1 MRLVSRLTVSGIAVL
16 VALVLAATAQPAVT
30 FVIKGRGWGHGIGL
44 SQYGAFGLAQ
54 NGRTYS
60 EILAHYYKGTTQVNR
75 SATIRV
81 LLIAGNGSLQLGS
94 DANFN
99 GGGGAFSAGTWVVSA
114 GAAGKI
120 KLVKGPTTRT
130 VADNTTFTR
139 GTASLEIGGSKYRGS
154 ITIRRSGSTVW
165 ALNTLGLND
174 YVKGVVPR
182 EMPSSWH
189 AEALKAQAVAARSYA
204 LAAGGH
210 CSWFSTSVMCRDTR
224 DQVYGGQSGEAATS
238 NAAVDA
244 TAGKVLASGGA
255 VATTFFFSTSGGRTA
270 AKHHEWG
277 GSAISYLTSVNDPFD
292 NISPHHVWG
301 PMDSE
306 GDCPPTPGRD
316 CVWTGSHAK
325 SLLGSRAPNGL
336 TDLTVA
342 ARNGSL
348 RVANVTATGA
358 SGTTSISGATMRSVL
373 GLRSTWFTIG
383 VMRITGGGT
392 INKGQTKV
400 LPALARNLSGVHLQR
415 RRLNESAWTTL
426 REISGNVNI
435 GAHPTVTTLYRL
447 MSASGATAAV
457 RVNVRPTVAF
467 SAEYTSRSLS
477 GSAGEELAGEAV
489 QVQRQTPGGAWQ
501 TVATGIVREDGTW
514 SVDLAVVPG
523 VYRAYAAPGGG
534 VAGTSSTLTVVS
546 G

>member
-1 MRLVSRLTVSGIAVL
+1 MRLVSRFTVSGIAVL

-44 SQYGAFGLAQ
+44 SQYGAHGLAQ

-60 EILAHYYKGTTQVNR
+60 QILAHYYQGTAQVNR

-114 GAAGKI
+114 GAAGRI

-189 AEALKAQAVAARSYA
+189 AEALKAQSVAARSYA

-224 DQVYGGQSGEAATS
+224 DQVYGGQSGEAASS

-244 TAGKVLASGGA
+244 TSGKVLASGGA

-277 GSAISYLTSVNDPFD
+277 GAPISYLTSVNDPFD
-292 NISPHHVWG
+292 NISPHHTWG

-306 GDCPPTPGRD
+306 VDCSPSPGRD
-316 CVWTGSHAK
+316 CVWTGSHMK
-325 SLLGSRAPNGL
+325 SILGSNAPNGL
-336 TDLTVA
+336 TDMTVT
-342 ARNGSL
+342 RNASM

-358 SGTTSISGATMRSVL
+358 SGSSSISGATMRSEL

-392 INKGQTKV
+392 INRGQTKV
-400 LPALARNLSGVHLQR
+400 LPALARNLSGVILQR
-415 RRLNESAWTTL
+415 RRLNESTWTDL
-426 REISGNVNI
+426 RAISGNVNI
-435 GAHPTVTTLYRL
+435 RAHPTVTTLYRL
-447 MSASGATAAV
+447 TSASGSTAAV
-457 RVNVRPTVAF
+457 RVNVRPTVQF

-477 GSAGEELAGEAV
+477 GSAGAELAGEVV

-501 TVATGIVREDGTW
+501 TVATAIVREDGTW
-514 SVDLAVVPG
+514 TADVALVPG

-534 VAGTSSTLTVVS
+534 TAGMSSTLSIVS

>member
-1 MRLVSRLTVSGIAVL
+1 MRLAFRLTIPGLAVL
-16 VALVLAATAQPAVT
+16 VALVLATTAQPAVT
-30 FVIKGRGWGHGIGL
+30 FVFKGSGWGHGIGL
-44 SQYGAFGLAQ
+44 SQYGAQGLAQ
-54 NGRTYS
+54 NGRTAAQ
-60 EILAHYYKGTTQVNR
+60 ILAHFYKGTTQANR

-99 GGGGAFSAGTWVVSA
+99 GGGGAFAAGTWVVSA
-114 GAAGKI
+114 GPAGKI
-120 KLVKGPTTRT
+120 KLVRGSTTRT
-130 VADNTTFTR
+130 VASPTTFTR
-139 GTASLEIGGSKYRGS
+139 GTASLEIGGVKYRGS

-210 CSWFSTSVMCRDTR
+210 CNWFGTSVMCRDTR
-224 DQVYGGQSGEAATS
+224 DQVYGGQGGEAAST

-244 TAGKVLASGGA
+244 TSGKVLVSGGA

-277 GSAISYLTSVNDPFD
+277 PPAISYLTSVNDPFD
-292 NISPHHVWG
+292 GISPHHTWG
-301 PMDSE
+301 PMDGE
-306 GDCPPTPGRD
+306 VDCSPSPGRD
-316 CVWTGSHAK
+316 CVWTGSHMK
-325 SLLGSRAPNGL
+325 SILGSAAPNGL
-336 TDLTVA
+336 TDMTVT
-342 ARNGSL
+342 RNGSL
-348 RVANVTATGA
+348 RVARVTATGA
-358 SGTTSISGATMRSVL
+358 SGTTSIEGSTMRSEL

-415 RRLNESAWTTL
+415 RRLNESTWTTL
-426 REISGNVNI
+426 RAISGNVNI
-435 GAHPTVTTLYRL
+435 QAHPTVTTLYRL
-447 MSASGATAAV
+447 TSASGSTAAV
-457 RVNVRPTVAF
+457 RVNVRPSVQFTG
-467 SAEYTSRSLS
+467 YTKRSLS
-477 GSAGEELAGEAV
+477 GFAGEELAGEVV
-489 QVQRQTPGGAWQ
+489 QVQRQTPGGSWQ
-501 TVATGIVREDGTW
+501 TVGNALVREDGTW
-514 SVDLAVVPG
+514 TADLAVLPG
-523 VYRAYAAPGGG
+523 IYRAYAAPGGG
-534 VAGTSSTLTVVS
+534 LAGMSRALTVVS

>member
-1 MRLVSRLTVSGIAVL
+1 MRLASRFTVSGIAVL

-30 FVIKGRGWGHGIGL
+30 FVLKGRGWGHGIGL
-44 SQYGAFGLAQ
+44 SQYGGHGLAQ
-54 NGRTYS
+54 NGRNYS
-60 EILAHYYKGTTQVNR
+60 QILAHYYKGTTQVNR

-81 LLIAGNGSLQLGS
+81 LLVAGNGSLQLGS

-99 GGGGAFSAGTWVVSA
+99 GAGGAFSAGTWVVSA
-114 GAAGKI
+114 GAPGKL

-130 VADNTTFTR
+130 VADNTTFTG
-139 GTASLEIGGSKYRGS
+139 GTASLEIGGVKYRGS
-154 ITIRRSGSTVW
+154 ITVRRSGSTVW

-210 CSWFSTSVMCRDTR
+210 CSWFGQSVMCRDTR
-224 DQVYGGQSGEAATS
+224 DQVYGGQGGEAAST
-238 NAAVDA
+238 NAAVNA
-244 TAGKVLASGGA
+244 TSGKVLASGGV

-277 GSAISYLTSVNDPFD
+277 GSPISYLTSVNDPFD
-292 NISPHHVWG
+292 NISPHHTWG
-301 PMDSE
+301 PLDSE
-306 GDCPPTPGRD
+306 VDCPPTPGRD
-316 CVWTGSHAK
+316 CVWSGSAMK
-325 SLLGSRAPNGL
+325 SKLGTRAPNGL
-336 TDLTVA
+336 TDMTVT
-342 ARNGSL
+342 RNASL

-358 SGTTSISGATMRSVL
+358 SGTTSISGGTMRSVL

-400 LPALARNLSGVHLQR
+400 LPALARNLSGVRLQR
-415 RRLNESAWTTL
+415 RRLNESTWTNL
-426 REISGNVNI
+426 REISGNVSI
-435 GAHPTVTTLYRL
+435 QAHPTVTTLYRL
-447 MSASGATAAV
+447 TSASGSTAAV
-457 RVNVRPTVAF
+457 RVNVRPTVQF

-477 GSAGEELAGEAV
+477 GSAGSELAGEVV

-501 TVATGIVREDGTW
+501 TVGTAIVREDGTW
-514 SVDLAVVPG
+514 TADLALVPG

-534 VAGTSSTLTVVS
+534 IAGTSSTLSVVA

>member
-1 MRLVSRLTVSGIAVL
+1 MRLAFRLTIPGLAVL
-16 VALVLAATAQPAVT
+16 VALAFAATAQPAVT
-30 FVIKGRGWGHGIGL
+30 FVFKGKGWGHGIGL
-44 SQYGAFGLAQ
+44 SQYGAQGLAQ

-60 EILAHYYKGTTQVNR
+60 QILAHYYNGTTQVNR

-130 VADNTTFTR
+130 VADPTTFTR
-139 GTASLEIGGSKYRGS
+139 GTASLEIGGVKYRGS

-182 EMPSSWH
+182 EMPSSWN

-210 CSWFSTSVMCRDTR
+210 CSWFGTSVMCRDTR
-224 DQVYGGQSGEAATS
+224 DQVYGGQGGEAAST

-277 GSAISYLTSVNDPFD
+277 PPAISYLTSVNDPFD
-292 NISPHHVWG
+292 NISPHHTWG
-301 PMDSE
+301 PLDSE
-306 GDCPPTPGRD
+306 VDCPPTPGRD
-316 CVWTGSHAK
+316 CVWSGSGMK
-325 SLLGSRAPNGL
+325 STLGTRAPNGL
-336 TDLTVA
+336 TDMTVT
-342 ARNGSL
+342 RNPSL

-415 RRLNESAWTTL
+415 RRLNESTWTNL

-435 GAHPTVTTLYRL
+435 QAHPAVTTLYRL
-447 MSASGATAAV
+447 SSASGATAAV
-457 RVNVRPTVAF
+457 RVNVRPTVQF
-467 SAEYTSRSLS
+467 TAEYTSRSLS
-477 GSAGEELAGEAV
+477 GSAGEELAGEVV

-501 TVATGIVREDGTW
+501 TVATAIVRDDGTW
-514 SVDLAVVPG
+514 NAELALVPG
-523 VYRAYAAPGGG
+523 LYRAYTAPGGG
-534 VAGTSSTLTVVS
+534 IAGMSSTLTVVS

>member
-1 MRLVSRLTVSGIAVL
+1 MRLAFRLTIPGLAVL
-16 VALVLAATAQPAVT
+16 VALMVAATAQPAVT
-30 FVIKGRGWGHGIGL
+30 FVFKGNGWGHGIGL
-44 SQYGAFGLAQ
+44 SQYGAQGLAQ

-60 EILAHYYKGTTQVNR
+60 QILAHYYKGTTQANR

-114 GAAGKI
+114 GTAGKI
-120 KLVKGPTTRT
+120 KLVKGPTTRM
-130 VADNTTFTR
+130 VADPTTFTR
-139 GTASLEIGGSKYRGS
+139 GTASLEIGGVKYRGS
-154 ITIRRSGSTVW
+154 ITIRRSGSSVW

-210 CSWFSTSVMCRDTR
+210 CSWFGTSVMCRDTR
-224 DQVYGGQSGEAATS
+224 DQVYGGQGGEAAPS

-244 TAGKVLASGGA
+244 TSGKVLVSGGA

-277 GSAISYLTSVNDPFD
+277 PPSISYLQSVNDPFD
-292 NISPHHVWG
+292 GISPHHRWG
-301 PMDSE
+301 PLDVE
-306 GDCPPTPGRD
+306 VDCPPSPGRD
-316 CVWTGSHAK
+316 CVWSGSHAK
-325 SLLGSRAPNGL
+325 SLLGSLAPNGL
-336 TDLTVA
+336 TDMTVT
-342 ARNGSL
+342 RNGSM

-358 SGTTSISGATMRSVL
+358 SGTTSISGGAMRSEL

-392 INKGQTKV
+392 INKGQTKI
-400 LPALARNLSGVHLQR
+400 LPALARNLSGVRLQR
-415 RRLNESAWTTL
+415 RRLGESTWTNL
-426 REISGNVNI
+426 REISGPFNVR
-435 GAHPTVTTLYRL
+435 AHPTTTTFYRL
-447 MSASGATAAV
+447 SSASGSTVAV
-457 RVNVRPTVAF
+457 RVTVRPSVQF
-467 SAEYTSRSLS
+467 SGYTSRSLS
-477 GSAGEELAGEAV
+477 GLAGEELAGQVV
-489 QVQRQTPGGAWQ
+489 QIQRQTPGGAWQ
-501 TVATGIVREDGTW
+501 TVANGLVREDGTW
-514 SVDLAVVPG
+514 TADLPVQPG

-534 VAGTSSTLTVVS
+534 LAGTSQALTVVS

>member
-1 MRLVSRLTVSGIAVL
+1 MRLVSRFTVSGIAVL

-30 FVIKGRGWGHGIGL
+30 FVLKGRGWGHGIGL
-44 SQYGAFGLAQ
+44 GQYGAHGLAQ

-60 EILAHYYKGTTQVNR
+60 QILAHYYQGTAQANR

-81 LLIAGNGSLQLGS
+81 LLVAGNGSLQLGS

-130 VADNTTFTR
+130 VADPTTFTR
-139 GTASLEIGGSKYRGS
+139 GTASLEIGGVKYRGS

-210 CSWFSTSVMCRDTR
+210 CSWFGTSVMCRDTR
-224 DQVYGGQSGEAATS
+224 DQVYGGQGGEAAST

-244 TAGKVLASGGA
+244 TSGKVLVSGGA

-277 GSAISYLTSVNDPFD
+277 GSPISYLTSVNDPFD
-292 NISPHHVWG
+292 NISPHHIWG
-301 PMDSE
+301 PLDSE
-306 GDCPPTPGRD
+306 LDCPPTPGRD
-316 CVWTGSHAK
+316 CVWSGSGMK
-325 SLLGSRAPNGL
+325 STLGTRAPNGL
-336 TDLTVA
+336 TDMTVT
-342 ARNGSL
+342 RNASL

-415 RRLNESAWTTL
+415 RRLNESTWTTL

-435 GAHPTVTTLYRL
+435 QARPAVTTLYRL
-447 MSASGATAAV
+447 SSASGATAAV
-457 RVNVRPTVAF
+457 RVNVRPSVQF

-477 GSAGEELAGEAV
+477 GSAGGELAGEVV
-489 QVQRQTPGGAWQ
+489 QVQRQTLGGAWQ
-501 TVATGIVREDGTW
+501 TVATAVVREDGTW
-514 SVDLAVVPG
+514 SADLALVPG
-523 VYRAYAAPGGG
+523 VYRAYASPGGG
-534 VAGTSSTLTVVS
+534 IAGMSSTLSVVS

>member
-1 MRLVSRLTVSGIAVL
+1 MRLAFRLTIPGLAAL
-16 VALVLAATAQPAVT
+16 VALMLAATAQPAVT
-30 FVIKGRGWGHGIGL
+30 FVFKGNGWGHGIGL
-44 SQYGAFGLAQ
+44 SQYGAQGLAQ

-60 EILAHYYKGTTQVNR
+60 QILAHYYKGTTQANR

-114 GAAGKI
+114 GAAGTI
-120 KLVKGPTTRT
+120 KLVKGSVTRT
-130 VADNTTFTR
+130 VNDPTTFTR
-139 GTASLEIGGSKYRGS
+139 GTASLEIGGAKYRGS

-210 CSWFSTSVMCRDTR
+210 CNWFGTSVMCRDTR
-224 DQVYGGQSGEAATS
+224 DQVYGGQGGEAASS
-238 NAAVDA
+238 NAATDA
-244 TAGKVLASGGA
+244 TSGKVLVSGGV
-255 VATTFFFSTSGGRTA
+255 VATTFFFSTSGGLTA

-277 GSAISYLTSVNDPFD
+277 PPSISYLQSVNDPFD
-292 NISPHHVWG
+292 GISPHHTWG
-301 PMDSE
+301 PMDTE
-306 GDCPPTPGRD
+306 VDCPPTPGRD
-316 CVWTGSHAK
+316 CVWSGQHAK
-325 SLLGSRAPNGL
+325 SVLGSLAPNGL
-336 TDLTVA
+336 SDMTVT
-342 ARNGSL
+342 RNGSM
-348 RVANVTATGA
+348 RVANVTATGS
-358 SGTTSISGATMRSVL
+358 SGTTSISGGTMRSEL

-392 INKGQTKV
+392 INKGQTKI

-415 RRLNESAWTTL
+415 RRLNESTWTTL
-426 REISGNVNI
+426 REVSGAVNI
-435 GAHPTVTTLYRL
+435 SAHPAVTTLYRL
-447 MSASGATAAV
+447 SSASGATAAV
-457 RVNVRPTVAF
+457 RVNVRPSVQFTG
-467 SAEYTSRSLS
+467 YTNRSLS
-477 GSAGEELAGEAV
+477 GFAGEELAGEIV
-489 QVQRQTPGGAWQ
+489 QIQRQTPGGAWQ
-501 TVATGIVREDGTW
+501 TVANGLVRDDGTW
-514 SVDLAVVPG
+514 TADLLVQPG

-534 VAGTSSTLTVVS
+534 LAGMSQALTVVS

>member
-1 MRLVSRLTVSGIAVL
+1 MRLAFRLTIPGIAVL
-16 VALVLAATAQPAVT
+16 VALMLAATAQPAVT
-30 FVIKGRGWGHGIGL
+30 FVLKGRGWGHGIGL
-44 SQYGAFGLAQ
+44 SQYGTQGLAQ

-60 EILAHYYKGTTQVNR
+60 QILAHFYKGTTQVNR

-81 LLIAGNGSLQLGS
+81 LLIAGNGSLRLGS

-99 GGGGAFSAGTWVVSA
+99 GGGGAFSAGTWVVRA

-120 KLVKGPTTRT
+120 KLVKGTTTRT
-130 VADNTTFTR
+130 VADPTTFTR
-139 GTASLEIGGSKYRGS
+139 GTASLEIGGVKYRGS

-174 YVKGVVPR
+174 YVQGVVPR

-210 CSWFSTSVMCRDTR
+210 CSWFGQSVMCRDTR
-224 DQVYGGQSGEAATS
+224 DQVYGGQGGEAAST

-244 TAGKVLASGGA
+244 TSGKVLASGGA
-255 VATTFFFSTSGGRTA
+255 IATTFFFSTSGGRTA

-277 GSAISYLTSVNDPFD
+277 PPAISYLASVNDPFD
-292 NISPHHVWG
+292 NISPHHTWG
-301 PMDSE
+301 PLDAE
-306 GDCPPTPGRD
+306 VDCSPSPGRD
-316 CVWTGSHAK
+316 CVWRGSHMK
-325 SLLGSRAPNGL
+325 SILGTLAPNGL
-336 TDLTVA
+336 SDMTVT
-342 ARNGSL
+342 RNASL
-348 RVANVTATGA
+348 RVANVSARGA
-358 SGTTSISGATMRSVL
+358 SGTTSISGATMRSEL

-400 LPALARNLSGVHLQR
+400 LPALARNLAGVRLQR
-415 RRLNESAWTTL
+415 RRLNESTWTDL
-426 REISGNVNI
+426 REISGSVNI
-435 GAHPTVTTLYRL
+435 QAHPTVTTLYRL
-447 MSASGATAAV
+447 TSASGSTAAV
-457 RVNVRPTVAF
+457 RVNVRASLRFTG
-467 SAEYTSRSLS
+467 EYTSRSLS
-477 GSAGEELAGEAV
+477 GFAGEELSGQVV

-501 TVATGIVREDGTW
+501 TVGTGIVRADGMWTA
-514 SVDLAVVPG
+514 DLPVLPG
-523 VYRAYAAPGGG
+523 VYRAYTAPGGG
-534 VAGTSSTLTVVS
+534 LAATSATLTVVS

>member
-30 FVIKGRGWGHGIGL
+30 FVIKGNGWGHGIGL

-54 NGRTYS
+54 NGRNYS
-60 EILAHYYKGTTQVNR
+60 QILAHYYKGTTQVNR

-81 LLIAGNGSLQLGS
+81 LLVAGSGSLQLGS
-94 DANFN
+94 DATFN
-99 GGGGAFSAGTWVVSA
+99 GGGGTFAAGTWVVSA

-120 KLVKGPTTRT
+120 KLVMGPTTRT

-154 ITIRRSGSTVW
+154 ITIRRSGSTMW

-244 TAGKVLASGGA
+244 TSGKVLASGGA

-277 GSAISYLTSVNDPFD
+277 GSPISYLTSVNDPFD
-292 NISPHHVWG
+292 NISPHHTWG
-301 PMDSE
+301 PMDTE
-306 GDCPPTPGRD
+306 VDCPPTPGRD
-316 CVWTGSHAK
+316 CVWTGSAHEVDAR
-325 SLLGSRAPNGL
+325 LERAERAHRHDG
-336 TDLTVA
+336 DA
-342 ARNGSL
+342 A
-348 RVANVTATGA
+348 
-358 SGTTSISGATMRSVL
+358 
-373 GLRSTWFTIG
+373 
-383 VMRITGGGT
+383 
-392 INKGQTKV
+392 
-400 LPALARNLSGVHLQR
+400 
-415 RRLNESAWTTL
+415 TL
-426 REISGNVNI
+426 RC
-435 GAHPTVTTLYRL
+435 
-447 MSASGATAAV
+447 ASRT
-457 RVNVRPTVAF
+457 
-467 SAEYTSRSLS
+467 
-477 GSAGEELAGEAV
+477 
-489 QVQRQTPGGAWQ
+489 
-501 TVATGIVREDGTW
+501 
-514 SVDLAVVPG
+514 
-523 VYRAYAAPGGG
+523 
-534 VAGTSSTLTVVS
+534 
-546 G
+546 

>member
-1 MRLVSRLTVSGIAVL
+1 MRLASRFTVSGIAVL

-44 SQYGAFGLAQ
+44 SQYGAQGLAQ
-54 NGRTYS
+54 NGRSYS
-60 EILAHYYKGTTQVNR
+60 QILAHFYKGTSEVKR

-81 LLIAGNGSLQLGS
+81 LLVAGNGSLQLGS

-114 GAAGKI
+114 APAGKI

-139 GTASLEIGGSKYRGS
+139 GAASVEVFGVKYRGT

-165 ALNTLGLND
+165 ALNTVGLND

-189 AEALKAQAVAARSYA
+189 AEALKAQSVAARSYA

-210 CSWFSTSVMCRDTR
+210 CSWFGQGVMCRDTR
-224 DQVYGGQSGEAATS
+224 DQVYGGQGGEAAST

-277 GSAISYLTSVNDPFD
+277 GSPTSYLASVNDPFD
-292 NISPHHVWG
+292 RISPHHTWG
-301 PMDSE
+301 PTDPE
-306 GDCPPTPGRD
+306 VDCPPTPGRD
-316 CVWTGSHAK
+316 CVWSGAGMKAT
-325 SLLGSRAPNGL
+325 LGTRAPRGL
-336 TDLTVA
+336 TDMTVT
-342 ARNGSL
+342 RNGSL
-348 RVANVTATGA
+348 RVANVTATGG
-358 SGTTSISGATMRSVL
+358 SGKTSISGATMRAVL

-392 INKGQTKV
+392 INKGQSKV
-400 LPALARNLSGVHLQR
+400 LRALGRNLSGVRLQR
-415 RRLNESAWTTL
+415 RRLNESTWTDL
-426 REISGNVNI
+426 RAISGNVSI
-435 GAHPTVTTLYRL
+435 RTHPGATTLYRL
-447 MSASGATAAV
+447 TSGSGSTAAV
-457 RVNVRPTVAF
+457 RVSVRPKVAF

-477 GSAGEELAGEAV
+477 GSAGEELAGEVV
-489 QVQRQTPGGAWQ
+489 QIQRQTPGGAWQ
-501 TVATGIVREDGTW
+501 TVANAIVREDGTW
-514 SVDLAVVPG
+514 TADLRLVPG

-534 VAGTSSTLTVVS
+534 IAGTSSTLSVVS

>member
-1 MRLVSRLTVSGIAVL
+1 MSG
-16 VALVLAATAQPAVT
+16 
-30 FVIKGRGWGHGIGL
+30 R
-44 SQYGAFGLAQ
+44 
-54 NGRTYS
+54 
-60 EILAHYYKGTTQVNR
+60 
-75 SATIRV
+75 
-81 LLIAGNGSLQLGS
+81 
-94 DANFN
+94 
-99 GGGGAFSAGTWVVSA
+99 
-114 GAAGKI
+114 
-120 KLVKGPTTRT
+120 
-130 VADNTTFTR
+130 
-139 GTASLEIGGSKYRGS
+139 
-154 ITIRRSGSTVW
+154 
-165 ALNTLGLND
+165 
-174 YVKGVVPR
+174 
-182 EMPSSWH
+182 
-189 AEALKAQAVAARSYA
+189 
-204 LAAGGH
+204 
-210 CSWFSTSVMCRDTR
+210 
-224 DQVYGGQSGEAATS
+224 
-238 NAAVDA
+238 
-244 TAGKVLASGGA
+244 
-255 VATTFFFSTSGGRTA
+255 
-270 AKHHEWG
+270 
-277 GSAISYLTSVNDPFD
+277 
-292 NISPHHVWG
+292 
-301 PMDSE
+301 
-306 GDCPPTPGRD
+306 
-316 CVWTGSHAK
+316 GSHAK
-325 SLLGSRAPNGL
+325 SILGSRAPNGL
-336 TDLTVA
+336 TDMTVA

-435 GAHPTVTTLYRL
+435 SAHPAVTTLYRL

-457 RVNVRPTVAF
+457 RVNVRPAWLH
-467 SAEYTSRSLS
+467 AEYTSRSLS
-477 GSAGEELAGEAV
+477 GLAGEELAGEAV